1 MPAPLQLR
9 LMEDK
14 EEASMVC
21 SRKARNLSGWQKA
34 SADPSKLLGSRI
46 LRFCFSLVILSVVR
60 RSLGLHPPP
69 FLIQATQRQL
79 RFRA

>member
-1 MPAPLQLR
+1 MPAPPQLR

-46 LRFCFSLVILSVVR
+46 L
-60 RSLGLHPPP
+60 
-69 FLIQATQRQL
+69 
-79 RFRA
+79 